1 MIDFSELKLNN
12 KDPVYT
18 QIAMFIKRKI
28 LLKQVEAGDIL
39 PSRRELAIKLE
50 INPNTAQKAYKLM
63 EEEGYVYTCGN
74 NGSRIYVNEYIYR
87 KIEEELRKTMTKE
100 FIKLAKNINLSFKEV
115 VDLINEMWDE
125 V

>member
-1 MIDFSELKLNN
+1 MVDFSELKLNN

-28 LLKQVEAGDIL
+28 LLNHVATGDVL
-39 PSRRELAIKLE
+39 PSRRDLAIKLE

-74 NGSRIYVNEYIYR
+74 NGSRIDINEDIYR
-87 KIEEELRKTMTKE
+87 KIEEELRKTVAKE
-100 FIKLAKNINLSFKEV
+100 FIQSAKNINLSFKEV
-115 VDLINEMWDE
+115 VDLISDLWDE